1 MDPKLAKQ
9 LQDWLA
15 TPADKRDVKTGAMLC
30 RRITRLITLGNNYER
45 MPGRFGKMVE
55 YQLSKFATVRV
66 KDNAD
71 HALVERMAAEAEDI
85 AKAHKLDD
93 RLPGFDNW
101 AEKKRI
107 DKLPDFRKGKRA
119 DHDSLPDE
127 IQALYA
133 ENIGLMQQMRHNRAQ
148 LLVIINTTDKTV
160 CPDGDRYP
168 FVKELIKL
176 DAQYRAN
183 WQRYDSYTPDGDK

>member
-1 MDPKLAKQ
+1 MEAKLAKE
-9 LQDWLA
+9 LQAWLD
-15 TPADKRDVKTGAMLC
+15 TPADKRDVKTGARLC
-30 RRITRLITLGNNYER
+30 RQITHNIILGNNYER
-45 MPGRFGKMVE
+45 MPQRFGKMVE

-71 HALVERMAAEAEDI
+71 HELVERMAAEAEDI
-85 AKAHKLDD
+85 AKAHQLDK

-101 AEKKRI
+101 KEQTRVA
-107 DKLPDFRKGKRA
+107 KLPQFVKGKRP
-119 DHDSLPDE
+119 DHDELPEE
-127 IQALYA
+127 IQALYV
-133 ENIGLMQQMRHNRAQ
+133 ENLHLMQQMRHNRAQ
-148 LLVIINTTDKTV
+148 LLVIINTHDKSV

-183 WQRYDSYTPDGDK
+183 WQRYDTYTPDGDK

>member
-1 MDPKLAKQ
+1 MEAKLAKQ

-15 TPADKRDVKTGAMLC
+15 KPEDKRDVKTGAMLC
-30 RRITRLITLGNNYER
+30 RRITRNVILGNNYER
-45 MPGRFGKMVE
+45 FPNRFGKMVE
-55 YQLSKFATVRV
+55 YQLSQFATVRV

-71 HALVERMAAEAEDI
+71 HGLVERMAAEAEDI
-85 AKAHKLDD
+85 AKAHQLDK

-101 AEKKRI
+101 KEQTRVA
-107 DKLPDFRKGKRA
+107 KLPQFVKGKRP
-119 DHDSLPDE
+119 DHDELPEE
-127 IQALYA
+127 IQALYV
-133 ENIGLMQQMRHNRAQ
+133 ENISLMQQMRHNRAQ
-148 LLVIINTTDKTV
+148 LLVIINTHDKSV

-183 WQRYDSYTPDGDK
+183 WQRYDTYTPDGDK